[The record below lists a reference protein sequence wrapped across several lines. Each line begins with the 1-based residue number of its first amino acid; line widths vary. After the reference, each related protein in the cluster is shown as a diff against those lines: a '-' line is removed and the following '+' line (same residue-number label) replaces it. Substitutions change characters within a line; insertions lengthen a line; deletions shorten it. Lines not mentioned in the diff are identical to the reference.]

1 MRCGHSV
8 TGFFDFGLWFV
19 VGLFGVRRRDEINL
33 LRTETPWAPNLLL
46 MLSVLEDNHV
56 GIAIVESENLRPS

>member
-1 MRCGHSV
+1 M
-8 TGFFDFGLWFV
+8 